1 MSARLFVTD
10 KWISFDDSG
19 KELPEFIQYEVISP
33 FTKKPE
39 EQEEIKN
46 VGLFQIQIEKTYQT
60 FAVGNVSSI
69 WEWELIKEVEKSMTQ
84 EQEQNDLENLRVMDM
99 VNSRQ
104 EESEEVLNFS
114 KELDDLNNLRTQDLR
129 RKYDENPFEDFYR

>member
-69 WEWELIKEVEKSMTQ
+69 WEWELNKLVKDSMTQ
-84 EQEQNDLENLRVMDM
+84 EQEQ
-99 VNSRQ
+99 
-104 EESEEVLNFS
+104 
-114 KELDDLNNLRTQDLR
+114 DDLNNLRTQDLR
-129 RKYDENPFEDFYR
+129 RKYDENPFEDFIGNN

>member
-1 MSARLFVTD
+1 MSAKLFVTD
-10 KWISFDDSG
+10 RWTSFDDSG

-69 WEWELIKEVEKSMTQ
+69 WEWELNKLVQDSMTQ
-84 EQEQNDLENLRVMDM
+84 EQEQ
-99 VNSRQ
+99 
-104 EESEEVLNFS
+104 
-114 KELDDLNNLRTQDLR
+114 DDLNNLRTQDLR
-129 RKYDENPFEDFYR
+129 RKYDENPFEDFIGNN